1 MPDTLYLPVSIG
13 EAIDKLTILDI
24 KYDKIKDNDRKC
36 NVKIEFDML
45 YEKIKDIIEEYK
57 LYYNIMKIINLDI
70 WDMMDILRDAN
81 ISNEEYLIK
90 CKECIE
96 ANDVRFR
103 IKNKINFVAKSV
115 LKEQKGYNI
124 LRVGFNLKNENII
137 LSNFINSIKYYS
149 ILYDEIVISVNTKD
163 IEFIKNIFNYDPT
176 IIITNDILYNDKIY
190 YNKIF
195 DFTNKNFSLNNI
207 YTELNITE
215 DIISK
220 YFNNF

>member
-1 MPDTLYLPVSIG
+1 MCDILYLPVSIG

-24 KYDKIKDNDRKC
+24 KYDKIKDDRKF
-36 NVKIEFDML
+36 NVKIEYDIL
-45 YEKIKDIIEEYK
+45 YEKMKDIIIEYK

-70 WDMMDILRDAN
+70 WDMMDILRDSN

-96 ANDVRFR
+96 ANDIRFR

-115 LKEQKGYNI
+115 LKEQKGYKI

-137 LSNFINSIKYYS
+137 LNNFINSIKYYS
-149 ILYDEIVISVNTKD
+149 ILYDEIVISTNTKD

-176 IIITNDILYNDKIY
+176 IIITNDTLNTSEIY
-190 YNKIF
+190 KIF
-195 DFTNKNFSLNNI
+195 DFTDKNTSLNNI
-207 YTELNITE
+207 YTELNITN

>member
-1 MPDTLYLPVSIG
+1 
-13 EAIDKLTILDI
+13 
-24 KYDKIKDNDRKC
+24 
-36 NVKIEFDML
+36 
-45 YEKIKDIIEEYK
+45 
-57 LYYNIMKIINLDI
+57 
-70 WDMMDILRDAN
+70 MMDILRDAN

>member
-1 MPDTLYLPVSIG
+1 MSDILYLPVSIG

-24 KYDKIKDNDRKC
+24 KYDKIKDERKS
-36 NVKIEFDML
+36 NVKIEYDML
-45 YEKIKDIIEEYK
+45 YEKMKDIIIEYK

-70 WDMMDILRDAN
+70 WDMMDILRDSN

-137 LSNFINSIKYYS
+137 LNDFINCIKYYS
-149 ILYDEIVISVNTKD
+149 ILYDEIVISVHSKD
-163 IEFIKNIFNYDPT
+163 IEFIKNIFSYDPT
-176 IIITNDILYNDKIY
+176 IIITDTLHNDIHKL
-190 YNKIF
+190 F
-195 DFTNKNFSLNNI
+195 DFTKNVSLNDI
-207 YTELNITE
+207 YTELNITD

-220 YFNNF
+220 YFSNF